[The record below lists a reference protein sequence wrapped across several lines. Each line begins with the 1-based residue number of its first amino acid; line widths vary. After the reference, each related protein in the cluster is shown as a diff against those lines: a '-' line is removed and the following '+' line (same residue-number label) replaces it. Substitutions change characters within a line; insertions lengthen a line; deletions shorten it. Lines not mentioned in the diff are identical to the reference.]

1 MNRNKEILKT
11 ANAAITNGDNE
22 GFLSVCTDDTRWTFL
37 GDKTLEGKE
46 AVRQWM
52 AKEYK
57 EPPDFMV
64 ENLITED
71 DFVVAIGKIKMKDA
85 EGKTTLYSYS
95 DVWRFRDGKIAEL
108 KAFVIKD

>member
-1 MNRNKEILKT
+1 MNSNKEILKI

-22 GFLSVCTDDTRWTFL
+22 SFLAVCTNDTRWTFP

-57 EPPDFMV
+57 EPPNFMV
-64 ENLITED
+64 ENLIAED
-71 DFVVAIGKIKMKDA
+71 DFVIAIGTIKMKDS